1 MKKTVAEKWVK
12 ALRSKKYKQAKSAL
26 KIKNKSG
33 VVRHCCLGVL
43 CELYQQDMRKQ
54 KRKPLPVSAE
64 NAHAYDPDLPKTS
77 QIYDFDAHVS
87 RLPERV
93 QKWAGMRTDN
103 GDLHGASYDVSGI
116 PCWDLV
122 SVNDHGANFQTIA
135 TVIETLA
142 KEL

>member
-12 ALRSKKYKQAKSAL
+12 ALRSKKYKQAKSVL

-43 CELYQQDMRKQ
+43 CELYQQDMRKH

-64 NAHAYDPDLPKTS
+64 NAHAHDSELPKTS
-77 QIYDFDAHVS
+77 QIYDFNGDVAH
-87 RLPERV
+87 LPEHVR
-93 QKWAGMRTDN
+93 KWAGMRTDN
-103 GDLHGASYDVSGI
+103 GDLHGESYDVDGI
-116 PCWDLV
+116 TCWDLV

>member
-1 MKKTVAEKWVK
+1 MKKAIAEKWVK
-12 ALRSKKYKQAKSAL
+12 ALRSKKYKQAKSVL

-54 KRKPLPVSAE
+54 KRKPLHVSLN
-64 NAHAYDPDLPKTS
+64 NAHGYDEDLPKTS
-77 QIYDFDAHVS
+77 QIYDFNGDVS
-87 RLPERV
+87 HLPERV

-103 GDLHGASYDVSGI
+103 GDLDGESYDVGGI
-116 PCWDLV
+116 TCWDLV
-122 SVNDHGANFQTIA
+122 SVNDHGANFQKIA